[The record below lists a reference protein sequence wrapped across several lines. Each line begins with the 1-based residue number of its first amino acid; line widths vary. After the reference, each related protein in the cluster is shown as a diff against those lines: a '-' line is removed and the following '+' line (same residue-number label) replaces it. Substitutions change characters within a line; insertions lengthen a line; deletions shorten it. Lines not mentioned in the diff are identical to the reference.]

1 MKTSNKNVSPDKN
14 SLFFSWLKNKAYQ
27 SLGLFFII
35 FSFYLYSSLYY
46 FDFQDYGNPY
56 ISSPKENINSL
67 LIVGSWINGVLVY
80 WTGKISWIIPIPFL
94 ILGYRI
100 LKAEK
105 IKHLV
110 IKIIFIFI
118 GTCFICGGLKNLG
131 QDAGQLSL
139 LSYKLLLWFEQ
150 FFSTDKK
157 SIIINIASIFIG
169 SLIILLSVDG
179 KFKTYNKAIL
189 IIIKISSIITTNFI
203 KALFYFSKTIISLVL
218 HKKINA
224 IKTTKKTINRKSFS
238 KKQTSNIGKRA
249 EKERQKELGLDF
261 KENNLFALPHLDLLV
276 EPSIKKQFKSNEE
289 QLENTAR
296 MLENVLDDFGIR
308 GEIGRVQSGPVVTRY
323 ELEPAPGVR
332 SSRVIGLSDDIA
344 RSMSALSARVAVV
357 PGRNAIGIELPNE
370 DREIVFLRELLSSKV
385 FEEKYEL
392 PLALGKNIAG
402 NPVITDL
409 AKMPHLLVAGTTGS
423 GKSVAVNAMIMS
435 LLYTLDPKKLKFIMI
450 DPKMLELSVY
460 EDIPHLLHPVVTE
473 PRKAVVA
480 LKWAIKEMNN
490 RYRLMSELGVRSIHS
505 YNNKI
510 LKIQEKGQV
519 LTKTFQTGFDPDN
532 GQPITEKH
540 ELASEILPNIVIV
553 IDEVADLML
562 SAGRDIEMA
571 IQALAQ
577 KARAAGIHL
586 IVATQRPSVDV
597 ITGTIKANLPTRIS
611 FQVTSKIDS
620 RTILGEQGAE
630 QLLGKGDMLFMESAS
645 QVQRIH
651 GPFVTDQEVEKVAS
665 FLRNNGTPEYIF
677 EITEEVEEDSFNSS
691 EEKPKDPLFD
701 QAVDLISREQK
712 ASTSFLQRHLQI
724 GYNRAARIIDVMEAE
739 NMISAA
745 SQTGKREVLLNRK

>member
-1 MKTSNKNVSPDKN
+1 MNVPNKNDPFNKTN
-14 SLFFSWLKNKAYQ
+14 NLFSWIKNKTYQ
-27 SLGLFFII
+27 MIGLVFII
-35 FSFYLYSSLYY
+35 LSIYLYFVLNY
-46 FDFQDYGNPY
+46 FDYQDYGNPY
-56 ISSPKENINSL
+56 ISSPKENINSFF
-67 LIVGSWINGVLVY
+67 IVGSWLNGVLLY
-80 WTGKISWIIPIPFL
+80 WTGKASWIIPIPSL
-94 ILGYRI
+94 IIGYKI
-100 LKAEK
+100 LKTEK
-105 IKHLV
+105 IKHLLIKV
-110 IKIIFIFI
+110 ICIFI
-118 GTCFICGGLKNLG
+118 GVCFICGGLKNLG
-131 QDAGQLSL
+131 QDGGQLSL
-139 LSYKLLLWFEQ
+139 FSYKLFLWLEQ
-150 FFSTDKK
+150 FITIDKR
-157 SIIINIASIFIG
+157 SLVINITSILVG
-169 SLIILLSVDG
+169 ALLILLSLDFR
-179 KFKTYNKAIL
+179 FKVYNK
-189 IIIKISSIITTNFI
+189 IIVFTIKISSIITTNAI
-203 KALFYFSKTIISLVL
+203 KFLYYFSKLFVSLFFL
-218 HKKINA
+218 KKENTS
-224 IKTTKKTINRKSFS
+224 KNTVSRKKFS
-238 KKQTSNIGKRA
+238 KKQEANIGKRVER
-249 EKERQKELGLDF
+249 EKQKELEFGI
-261 KENNLFALPHLDLLV
+261 KENNLFSLPHLDLLA
-276 EPSIKKQFKSNEE
+276 EPPIKKQFKNNEE

-308 GEIGRVQSGPVVTRY
+308 GEIGRIQSGPVVTRY

-344 RSMSALSARVAVV
+344 RSMSAVSARVAVV

-370 DREIVFLRELLSSKV
+370 DREIVFLRELISSKA
-385 FEEKYEL
+385 FEETYDL
-392 PLALGKNIAG
+392 PLVLGKNIAG
-402 NPVITDL
+402 NPIVTDL
-409 AKMPHLLVAGTTGS
+409 VKMPHLLVAGTTGS
-423 GKSVAVNAMIMS
+423 GKSVAVNAMILS

-450 DPKMLELSVY
+450 DTKMLELSVY

-490 RYRLMSELGVRSIHS
+490 RYRLMSELGVRSVNS
-505 YNNKI
+505 YNNRIIKT
-510 LKIQEKGQV
+510 QEKGQV
-519 LTKTFQTGFDPDN
+519 LTKTFQTGFDPN
-532 GQPITEKH
+532 SGKPVTEKH

-562 SAGRDIEMA
+562 SAGRDIEMC

-651 GPFVTDQEVEKVAS
+651 GPFVADQEVEKVAS
-665 FLRNNGTPEYIF
+665 FLRNRGTPNYIF
-677 EITEEVEEDSFNSS
+677 EITEDAEENLINVGEDKAN
-691 EEKPKDPLFD
+691 DPLFD
-701 QAVDLISREQK
+701 QAVDLVAREQK

-739 NMISAA
+739 NMISPSNA
-745 SQTGKREVLLNRK
+745 TGKREVLLNKK

>member
-1 MKTSNKNVSPDKN
+1 MKQLNKNVVSDKTN
-14 SLFFSWLKNKAYQ
+14 LLFAWAKNKIYQ
-27 SLGLFFII
+27 LLGLFFII
-35 FSFYLYSSLYY
+35 FSFYLYFVLYY
-46 FDFQDYGNPY
+46 FDFHDYGNPY
-56 ISSPKENINSL
+56 LSSPKEDISFFF
-67 LIVGSWINGVLVY
+67 IAGSWLNGILVY
-80 WTGKISWIIPIPFL
+80 WTGKTSWIIPIPFL

-100 LKAEK
+100 LKFET
-105 IKHLV
+105 IRHLI
-110 IKIIFIFI
+110 IKIIFIFV

-139 LSYKLLLWFEQ
+139 FSYKLLLWFEQ
-150 FFSTDKK
+150 FIATDKK
-157 SIIINIASIFIG
+157 LIIVNITSICIG
-169 SLIILLSVDG
+169 SLLVLLSLDFR
-179 KFKTYNKAIL
+179 FKVYNKIMRFS
-189 IIIKISSIITTNFI
+189 IKISSIITTSFI
-203 KALFYFSKTIISLVL
+203 KALFYSIKAIISLVMY
-218 HKKINA
+218 KKTNM
-224 IKTTKKTINRKSFS
+224 IKTKNSVARKSFS
-238 KKQTSNIGKRA
+238 KKQTPNVGKRA
-249 EKERQKELGLDF
+249 EKERQKELELDF
-261 KENNLFALPHLDLLV
+261 KENNLFSLPHLDLLA
-276 EPSIKKQFKSNEE
+276 EPTIKKQFKNNEE

-308 GEIGRVQSGPVVTRY
+308 GEIGRIQSGPVVTRY

-370 DREIVFLRELLSSKV
+370 DRETVFLRELISSKV

-402 NPVITDL
+402 NPIITDL

-435 LLYTLDPKKLKFIMI
+435 LLYTLNPKKLKFIMI

-490 RYRLMSELGVRSIHS
+490 RYRLMSELGVRSIHG

-510 LKIQEKGQV
+510 LKTQEKGQV
-519 LTKTFQTGFDPDN
+519 LTKTFQTGFDPTN

-645 QVQRIH
+645 HVQRIH

-665 FLRNNGTPEYIF
+665 FLRNNGKPEYIF
-677 EITEEVEEDSFNSS
+677 EITEELEDPSFSNG
-691 EEKPKDPLFD
+691 EEKPNDPLFD
-701 QAVDLISREQK
+701 QAIDLIAKEQK

-745 SQTGKREVLLNRK
+745 SQTGKREVLLNKK

>member
-1 MKTSNKNVSPDKN
+1 MKTSNKNVSSTKK
-14 SLFFSWLKNKAYQ
+14 SFLFSWIKNKVYQ
-27 SLGLFFII
+27 VLGLFFII
-35 FSFYLYSSLYY
+35 FSFCLYSSLYY
-46 FDFQDYGNPY
+46 FDFHDYGNPY
-56 ISSPKENINSL
+56 ISLPEENKNSF
-67 LIVGSWINGVLVY
+67 LIIGSWINGVLVY
-80 WTGKISWIIPIPFL
+80 WTGKTSWVIPIPFL
-94 ILGYRI
+94 ILGYRV
-100 LKAEK
+100 LKIEK
-105 IKHLV
+105 IKYLIV
-110 IKIIFIFI
+110 KIIFIFI
-118 GTCFICGGLKNLG
+118 GICLICGGLKNLG

-150 FFSTDKK
+150 FINIDKE
-157 SIIINIASIFIG
+157 SIIINMTSILIG
-169 SLIILLSVDG
+169 ALLVLLSLDVR
-179 KFKTYNKAIL
+179 FKVYNRAMRIV
-189 IIIKISSIITTNFI
+189 IKISSIITTNFI
-203 KALFYFSKTIISLVL
+203 KAVFYFSKTLISLVL
-218 HKKINA
+218 KKKQN
-224 IKTTKKTINRKSFS
+224 TKKSVARKNFT
-238 KKQTSNIGKRA
+238 KKQTPNIGKRA
-249 EKERQKELGLDF
+249 ENERQKELGLDF
-261 KENNLFALPHLDLLV
+261 KENDLFALPHLDLLA
-276 EPSIKKQFKSNEE
+276 EPVLKKQFKNNEE

-308 GEIGRVQSGPVVTRY
+308 GEIGRIQSGPVVTRY

-332 SSRVIGLSDDIA
+332 SSRVISLSDDIA

-370 DREIVFLRELLSSKV
+370 DREIVFLRELISSKV

-402 NPVITDL
+402 NPIITDL

-473 PRKAVVA
+473 PRKAVIA
-480 LKWAIKEMNN
+480 LKWAIKEMND
-490 RYRLMSELGVRSIHS
+490 RYRLMSELGVRSIHG

-510 LKIQEKGQV
+510 LKTQEKGQV
-519 LTKTFQTGFDPDN
+519 LTKTFQTGFNPDN

-665 FLRNNGTPEYIF
+665 FLRNNGTPDYIF
-677 EITEEVEEDSFNSS
+677 EITEEVEESSFSNG
-691 EEKPKDPLFD
+691 ENKPNDPLFD

-739 NMISAA
+739 NMISSA
-745 SQTGKREVLLNRK
+745 SQTGKREVLLNKK

>member
-1 MKTSNKNVSPDKN
+1 MKIVNKNNLETRTNNIYNWV
-14 SLFFSWLKNKAYQ
+14 KNKIYQ
-27 SLGLFFII
+27 ILGFIFI
-35 FSFYLYSSLYY
+35 LFSFYLYFALYY
-46 FDFQDYGNPY
+46 FDFQNYGNPY
-56 ISSPKENINSL
+56 ASLPKENIGSFF
-67 LIVGSWINGVLVY
+67 IVSSWINGVLTY
-80 WTGKISWIIPIPFL
+80 WTGLVSWIIPITSL
-94 ILGYRI
+94 IIGYKI
-100 LKAEK
+100 INMEK
-105 IKHLV
+105 IKNIF
-110 IKIIFIFI
+110 IKFLFIFI
-118 GTCFICGGLKNLG
+118 GIILICGALKNLG
-131 QDAGQLSL
+131 QDGGQLSL
-139 LSYKLLLWFEQ
+139 ITYRLFIWAEQ
-150 FFSTDKK
+150 FIKTENKAL
-157 SIIINIASIFIG
+157 IINILAVLIG
-169 SLIILLSVDG
+169 LSFFLVSLDF
-179 KFKTYNKAIL
+179 KFKIYNKIVL
-189 IIIKISSIITTNFI
+189 FVIKIGSIITKNII
-203 KALFYFSKTIISLVL
+203 KYLYYIFRLRLSTI
-218 HKKINA
+218 
-224 IKTTKKTINRKSFS
+224 FS
-238 KKQTSNIGKRA
+238 KKSTISKNYISKKSVSKKQQPNLGKRA
-249 EKERQKELGLDF
+249 EREKQKELDL
-261 KENNLFALPHLDLLV
+261 KENNIFALPHLDLLA
-276 EPSIKKQFKSNEE
+276 EPVIKKQFKTNEE

-308 GEIGRVQSGPVVTRY
+308 GEIGRIQSGPVVTRY

-344 RSMSALSARVAVV
+344 RSMSAVSTRVAVV

-370 DREIVFLRELLSSKV
+370 DREVVFLRELISSKA
-385 FEEKYEL
+385 FEEKYDL
-392 PLALGKNIAG
+392 PLALGRDIAG
-402 NPVITDL
+402 SPIITDL

-473 PRKAVVA
+473 PRKAIVA
-480 LKWAIKEMNN
+480 LKWAVKEMNN

-505 YNNKI
+505 YNSKI
-510 LKIQEKGQV
+510 IKTQEKGQV
-519 LTKTFQTGFDPDN
+519 LTKTFQTGFNPN
-532 GQPITEKH
+532 TGKPMTEKY

-553 IDEVADLML
+553 IDEMADLML
-562 SAGRDIEMA
+562 SSGRDIEMS

-665 FLRNNGTPEYIF
+665 FLRKSGMPDYIF
-677 EITEEVEEDSFNSS
+677 EITEDREDTPNSDS
-691 EEKPKDPLFD
+691 EEKPYDPLFD

-739 NMISAA
+739 NMISPAN
-745 SQTGKREVLLNRK
+745 QTGKREVLLNKK

>member
-1 MKTSNKNVSPDKN
+1 MNILNKNDPSYKTN
-14 SLFFSWLKNKAYQ
+14 HIFSWIKNKTYQ
-27 SLGLFFII
+27 MIGFVFIMLSI
-35 FSFYLYSSLYY
+35 YLYFVLNY
-46 FDFQDYGNPY
+46 FNYQDYGNPY
-56 ISSPKENINSL
+56 ISAPKENINSFF
-67 LIVGSWINGVLVY
+67 IVGSWLNGVLIY
-80 WTGKISWIIPIPFL
+80 WTGKAGWIMPIPFL
-94 ILGYRI
+94 IIGYKI
-100 LKAEK
+100 LKREK
-105 IKHLV
+105 IKHLL
-110 IKIIFIFI
+110 IKVIFILI
-118 GTCFICGGLKNLG
+118 GVCFICGGLKNLG
-131 QDAGQLSL
+131 QNGGQLSL
-139 LSYKLLLWFEQ
+139 FSYKLFLWFEQ
-150 FFSTDKK
+150 FITIDKR
-157 SIIINIASIFIG
+157 SLAINITSTFVGA
-169 SLIILLSVDG
+169 LLVLLSLDFR
-179 KFKTYNKAIL
+179 FKVYNKI
-189 IIIKISSIITTNFI
+189 IVFIIKISAIITTNTI
-203 KALFYFSKTIISLVL
+203 KALYYFSRLLVSLIFL
-218 HKKINA
+218 KKENTL
-224 IKTTKKTINRKSFS
+224 KNTVSRKKFS
-238 KKQTSNIGKRA
+238 KKQELNIGKRA
-249 EKERQKELGLDF
+249 EREKQKELELGV
-261 KENNLFALPHLDLLV
+261 KENDLFSLPHLDLLA
-276 EPSIKKQFKSNEE
+276 EPPIKKQFKNNEE

-308 GEIGRVQSGPVVTRY
+308 GEIGRIQSGPVVTRY

-344 RSMSALSARVAVV
+344 RSMSAVSARVAVV

-370 DREIVFLRELLSSKV
+370 DREIVFLRELINSKA
-385 FEEKYEL
+385 FEQTYDL

-402 NPVITDL
+402 NPIVTDL
-409 AKMPHLLVAGTTGS
+409 VKMPHLLVAGTTGS
-423 GKSVAVNAMIMS
+423 GKSVAVNAMILS

-450 DPKMLELSVY
+450 DTKMLELSVY

-473 PRKAVVA
+473 PRKAVIA

-490 RYRLMSELGVRSIHS
+490 RYRLMSELGVRSINS
-505 YNNKI
+505 YNNRIIKTQ
-510 LKIQEKGQV
+510 KKGQV
-519 LTKTFQTGFDPDN
+519 LTKTFQTGFDPN
-532 GQPITEKH
+532 SGKPVTEKH
-540 ELASEILPNIVIV
+540 ELASEILPSIVIV

-651 GPFVTDQEVEKVAS
+651 GPFVADQEVEKVAS
-665 FLRNNGTPEYIF
+665 FLRNKGTPNYIF
-677 EITEEVEEDSFNSS
+677 EITEEEEENLINVGED
-691 EEKPKDPLFD
+691 KPNDPLFD
-701 QAVDLISREQK
+701 QAVDLVAREQK

-739 NMISAA
+739 NMISPSNA
-745 SQTGKREVLLNRK
+745 TGKREVLLNKK

>member
-1 MKTSNKNVSPDKN
+1 
-14 SLFFSWLKNKAYQ
+14 
-27 SLGLFFII
+27 
-35 FSFYLYSSLYY
+35 
-46 FDFQDYGNPY
+46 
-56 ISSPKENINSL
+56 
-67 LIVGSWINGVLVY
+67 
-80 WTGKISWIIPIPFL
+80 
-94 ILGYRI
+94 
-100 LKAEK
+100 
-105 IKHLV
+105 
-110 IKIIFIFI
+110 
-118 GTCFICGGLKNLG
+118 
-131 QDAGQLSL
+131 
-139 LSYKLLLWFEQ
+139 
-150 FFSTDKK
+150 
-157 SIIINIASIFIG
+157 
-169 SLIILLSVDG
+169 
-179 KFKTYNKAIL
+179 
-189 IIIKISSIITTNFI
+189 
-203 KALFYFSKTIISLVL
+203 
-218 HKKINA
+218 
-224 IKTTKKTINRKSFS
+224 
-238 KKQTSNIGKRA
+238 
-249 EKERQKELGLDF
+249 
-261 KENNLFALPHLDLLV
+261 
-276 EPSIKKQFKSNEE
+276 
-289 QLENTAR
+289 

-308 GEIGRVQSGPVVTRY
+308 GEIGRIQSGPVVTRY

-370 DREIVFLRELLSSKV
+370 DREIVFLRELISSKV

-510 LKIQEKGQV
+510 LKTQEKGQI

-665 FLRNNGTPEYIF
+665 FLRNNGAPEYLY
-677 EITEEVEEDSFNSS
+677 EITEEVEEPSFNNS
-691 EEKPKDPLFD
+691 EDKPNDPLFD

-724 GYNRAARIIDVMEAE
+724 GYNRAARIIDIMEAE

-745 SQTGKREVLLNRK
+745 SQTGKREVLLNKK

>member
-1 MKTSNKNVSPDKN
+1 MKPLNTNVVSDKTSL
-14 SLFFSWLKNKAYQ
+14 LFIWVKKRTYQ
-27 SLGLFFII
+27 LLGLFFII
-35 FSFYLYSSLYY
+35 FSFFLYFALYY
-46 FDFQDYGNPY
+46 FDYQDYGNSY
-56 ISSPKENINSL
+56 VSSPKESINSFL
-67 LIVGSWINGVLVY
+67 VAGSWLNGVLVF
-80 WTGKISWIIPIPFL
+80 WIGKTSWVIPIPFI

-100 LKAEK
+100 LKIEN
-105 IKHLV
+105 IKYLI
-110 IKIIFIFI
+110 IKILFIFI
-118 GTCFICGGLKNLG
+118 GIFLMCGGLKNIGL
-131 QDAGQLSL
+131 DESQLSF
-139 LSYKLLLWFEQ
+139 LSSKLLLWLEQ
-150 FFSTDKK
+150 FIVTDQR
-157 SIIINIASIFIG
+157 SIIVNLTSIFMG
-169 SLIILLSVDG
+169 SMFVLLSLDFR
-179 KFKTYNKAIL
+179 FKIYNKVI
-189 IIIKISSIITTNFI
+189 IFIIKTGSKITTNFI
-203 KALFYFSKTIISLVL
+203 KALFYLSKALVSLIFR
-218 HKKINA
+218 KKINA
-224 IKTTKKTINRKSFS
+224 ISTKKRTVAKKSFS
-238 KKQTSNIGKRA
+238 KKQPSDIGKRA
-249 EKERQKELGLDF
+249 EKERQKELGLNF
-261 KENNLFALPHLDLLV
+261 QENNLFSLPHLDLLA
-276 EPSIKKQFKSNEE
+276 ETTIKKQYKNNEE

-308 GEIGRVQSGPVVTRY
+308 GEIGRIQSGPVVTRY

-344 RSMSALSARVAVV
+344 RSMSARSARVAVV

-370 DREIVFLRELLSSKV
+370 DREIVFLRELISSKA

-490 RYRLMSELGVRSIHS
+490 RYRLMSELGVRSIHG

-519 LTKTFQTGFDPDN
+519 LTKTFQTGFDPTN

-562 SAGRDIEMA
+562 SAGRDIEMS

-665 FLRNNGTPEYIF
+665 FLRKNGTPEYIF
-677 EITEEVEEDSFNSS
+677 EITEELEEPSFSNG
-691 EEKPKDPLFD
+691 EEKPNDPLFD

-745 SQTGKREVLLNRK
+745 SQTGKREVLLNKK

>member
-1 MKTSNKNVSPDKN
+1 MRIPDQNGLSHKTNNVFN
-14 SLFFSWLKNKAYQ
+14 WLKNKTYQ
-27 SLGLFFII
+27 LLGLLFII
-35 FSFYLYSSLYY
+35 FSLYLYFVLYY
-46 FDFQDYGNPY
+46 FDFHDYGNPY
-56 ISSPKENINSL
+56 TSAPQENIASFF
-67 LIVGSWINGVLVY
+67 IISSWINGVLMY
-80 WTGKISWIIPIPFL
+80 WTGKAGWIIPIPVL

-100 LKAEK
+100 LKTEK
-105 IKHLV
+105 IKYLI
-110 IKIIFIFI
+110 IKLIFILI
-118 GTCFICGGLKNLG
+118 GVCFICGGFKNLG
-131 QDAGQLSL
+131 QDTGQLSL
-139 LSYKLLLWFEQ
+139 FSYKLLLWIEQ
-150 FFSTDKK
+150 FIAMEKK
-157 SIIINIASIFIG
+157 SIVVNVTSIFLG
-169 SLIILLSVDG
+169 ALLVLFSLDFRFTI
-179 KFKTYNKAIL
+179 YNK
-189 IIIKISSIITTNFI
+189 IIFYVIKACSIITSNTI
-203 KALFYFSKTIISLVL
+203 KTLVYFSRGLLSLLLRKKTNTLKSDFTR
-218 HKKINA
+218 KKI
-224 IKTTKKTINRKSFS
+224 S
-238 KKQTSNIGKRA
+238 KKQKPNLGKRV
-249 EKERQKELGLDF
+249 EKERQKELELGF
-261 KENNLFALPHLDLLV
+261 KEDDLFSLPQLELLV
-276 EPSIKKQFKSNEE
+276 EPTSKKQFKNNEE
-289 QLENTAR
+289 HIENTAR
-296 MLENVLDDFGIR
+296 MLENVLDDFGVR
-308 GEIGRVQSGPVVTRY
+308 GEIGRIQSGPVVTRY

-344 RSMSALSARVAVV
+344 RSMSAISARVAVV

-370 DREIVFLRELLSSKV
+370 DREIVFLKELISAKA
-385 FEEKYEL
+385 FEEKYDL

-402 NPVITDL
+402 NPIITDL

-490 RYRLMSELGVRSIHS
+490 RYRLMTELGVRSIHS

-510 LKIQEKGQV
+510 IKTQEKGNI
-519 LTKTFQTGFDPDN
+519 LTKTFQTGFDPTS

-562 SAGRDIEMA
+562 SAGRDIEMS

-651 GPFVTDQEVEKVAS
+651 GPFVTDQEVERVAS
-665 FLRNNGTPEYIF
+665 FLRNNGKPNYLF
-677 EITEEVEEDSFNSS
+677 EITEEAEDSPFNIT
-691 EEKPKDPLFD
+691 EDKPNDPLFD
-701 QAVDLISREQK
+701 QAVDLVAREQK

-739 NMISAA
+739 NMISSA
-745 SQTGKREVLLNRK
+745 SQTGKREVLLNKK

>member
-1 MKTSNKNVSPDKN
+1 LV
-14 SLFFSWLKNKAYQ
+14 LKKKQN
-27 SLGLFFII
+27 
-35 FSFYLYSSLYY
+35 
-46 FDFQDYGNPY
+46 
-56 ISSPKENINSL
+56 
-67 LIVGSWINGVLVY
+67 
-80 WTGKISWIIPIPFL
+80 T
-94 ILGYRI
+94 
-100 LKAEK
+100 
-105 IKHLV
+105 
-110 IKIIFIFI
+110 
-118 GTCFICGGLKNLG
+118 
-131 QDAGQLSL
+131 
-139 LSYKLLLWFEQ
+139 
-150 FFSTDKK
+150 KK
-157 SIIINIASIFIG
+157 SVAR
-169 SLIILLSVDG
+169 
-179 KFKTYNKAIL
+179 K
-189 IIIKISSIITTNFI
+189 NF
-203 KALFYFSKTIISLVL
+203 T
-218 HKKINA
+218 
-224 IKTTKKTINRKSFS
+224 
-238 KKQTSNIGKRA
+238 KKQTPNIGKRA
-249 EKERQKELGLDF
+249 ENERQKELGLDF
-261 KENNLFALPHLDLLV
+261 KENDLFALPHLDLLA
-276 EPSIKKQFKSNEE
+276 EPVLKKQFKNNEE

-308 GEIGRVQSGPVVTRY
+308 GEIGRIQSGPVVTRY

-332 SSRVIGLSDDIA
+332 SSRVISLSDDIA

-370 DREIVFLRELLSSKV
+370 DREIVFLRELISSKV

-402 NPVITDL
+402 NPIITDL

-473 PRKAVVA
+473 PRKAVIA
-480 LKWAIKEMNN
+480 LKWAIKEMND
-490 RYRLMSELGVRSIHS
+490 RYRLMSELGVRSIHG

-510 LKIQEKGQV
+510 LKTQEKGQV
-519 LTKTFQTGFDPDN
+519 LTKTFQTGFNPDN

-665 FLRNNGTPEYIF
+665 FLRNNGTPDYIF
-677 EITEEVEEDSFNSS
+677 EITEEVEESSFSNG
-691 EEKPKDPLFD
+691 EDKPNDPLFD

-739 NMISAA
+739 NMISSA
-745 SQTGKREVLLNRK
+745 SQTGKREVLLNKK

>member
-1 MKTSNKNVSPDKN
+1 MRIPDQNGLSHKTNNVLN
-14 SLFFSWLKNKAYQ
+14 WLKNKAYQ
-27 SLGLFFII
+27 LLGLFFII
-35 FSFYLYSSLYY
+35 FSLYLYFILYY

-56 ISSPKENINSL
+56 TSSPQENIASFF
-67 LIVGSWINGVLVY
+67 IISSWINGVLLY
-80 WTGKISWIIPIPFL
+80 WTGKAAWIIPIPTL

-100 LKAEK
+100 LKTEK
-105 IKHLV
+105 IKYLI
-110 IKIIFIFI
+110 IKLIFILI
-118 GTCFICGGLKNLG
+118 GVCFICGGFKNLG
-131 QDAGQLSL
+131 QDTGQLSL
-139 LSYKLLLWFEQ
+139 FSYKLLLWIEQ
-150 FFSTDKK
+150 FITMEKK
-157 SIIINIASIFIG
+157 SIIVNVTSIFVG
-169 SLIILLSVDG
+169 ALLVLFSLDFRFTI
-179 KFKTYNKAIL
+179 YNK
-189 IIIKISSIITTNFI
+189 IIFYIMKACSIITSNSVKIIIYFTRVLLSLLVSKKTN
-203 KALFYFSKTIISLVL
+203 ALKSSFPR
-218 HKKINA
+218 KKI
-224 IKTTKKTINRKSFS
+224 S
-238 KKQTSNIGKRA
+238 KKQKPNLGKRA
-249 EKERQKELGLDF
+249 EKERQKELELGF
-261 KENNLFALPHLDLLV
+261 KEDDLFSLPQLDLLV
-276 EPSIKKQFKSNEE
+276 EPTRKKQFKNNEE
-289 QLENTAR
+289 HLENTAR
-296 MLENVLDDFGIR
+296 MLENVLDDFGVR
-308 GEIGRVQSGPVVTRY
+308 GEIGRIQSGPVVTRY

-344 RSMSALSARVAVV
+344 RSMSAISARVAVV

-370 DREIVFLRELLSSKV
+370 DREIVFLKELISAKA
-385 FEEKYEL
+385 FEGIYDL

-402 NPVITDL
+402 NPIITDL

-490 RYRLMSELGVRSIHS
+490 RYRLMTELGVRSIHS

-510 LKIQEKGQV
+510 IKTQEKGNI
-519 LTKTFQTGFDPDN
+519 LTKTFQTGFDPTS

-562 SAGRDIEMA
+562 SAGRDIEMS

-651 GPFVTDQEVEKVAS
+651 GPFVTDQEVERVAS
-665 FLRNNGTPEYIF
+665 FLRNNGKPNYLF
-677 EITEEVEEDSFNSS
+677 EITEEAEDSPFNIT
-691 EEKPKDPLFD
+691 EDKPNDPLFD
-701 QAVDLISREQK
+701 QAVDLVAREQK

-739 NMISAA
+739 NMISSA
-745 SQTGKREVLLNRK
+745 SQTGKREVLLNKK

>member
-1 MKTSNKNVSPDKN
+1 MKIINKN
-14 SLFFSWLKNKAYQ
+14 SLETRTNSTYDWIKNKVYQ
-27 SLGLFFII
+27 ILGFIFII
-35 FSFYLYSSLYY
+35 FSFYLYFALYY
-46 FDFQDYGNPY
+46 FDFQNYGNPY
-56 ISSPKENINSL
+56 ASIPKENIGSFF
-67 LIVGSWINGVLVY
+67 IIGSWLHGVLNY
-80 WTGKISWIIPIPFL
+80 WTGLVSWIIPITSL
-94 ILGYRI
+94 IIGYKI
-100 LKAEK
+100 ISMEK
-105 IKHLV
+105 IKNIF
-110 IKIIFIFI
+110 IKFLFIFI
-118 GTCFICGGLKNLG
+118 GIIFICGALKNLG
-131 QDAGQLSL
+131 QDGGQLSL
-139 LSYKLLLWFEQ
+139 IAYKLFIWAEQ
-150 FFSTDKK
+150 FIKIENKALIINILAVLIGLSFFLVSLDFKFKIYNKILLFIIKIGSIITK
-157 SIIINIASIFIG
+157 SIIKCLYYFFRFP
-169 SLIILLSVDG
+169 LS
-179 KFKTYNKAIL
+179 
-189 IIIKISSIITTNFI
+189 
-203 KALFYFSKTIISLVL
+203 TI
-218 HKKINA
+218 
-224 IKTTKKTINRKSFS
+224 FS
-238 KKQTSNIGKRA
+238 KKSTISKNNISKKSVSKKQQPNLGKRA
-249 EKERQKELGLDF
+249 ERERQKELDL
-261 KENNLFALPHLDLLV
+261 KENNIFSLPHLDLLA
-276 EPSIKKQFKSNEE
+276 EPIIKKQFKNNEE

-308 GEIGRVQSGPVVTRY
+308 GEIGRIQSGPVVTRY

-344 RSMSALSARVAVV
+344 RSMSAVSTRVAVV

-370 DREIVFLRELLSSKV
+370 DREVVFLRELISSKA
-385 FEEKYEL
+385 FEEKYDL
-392 PLALGKNIAG
+392 PLALGRDIAG
-402 NPVITDL
+402 SPIITDL

-473 PRKAVVA
+473 PRKAIVA
-480 LKWAIKEMNN
+480 LKWAVKEMNN

-505 YNNKI
+505 YNSKI
-510 LKIQEKGQV
+510 IKTQEKGQV
-519 LTKTFQTGFDPDN
+519 LTKTFQTGFDPN
-532 GQPITEKH
+532 TGKPMTEKY

-553 IDEVADLML
+553 IDEMADLML
-562 SAGRDIEMA
+562 SSGRDIEMS

-665 FLRNNGTPEYIF
+665 FLRKSGEPDYIF
-677 EITEEVEEDSFNSS
+677 EITEDTEDNPINLT
-691 EEKPKDPLFD
+691 EDKPNDPLFD
-701 QAVDLISREQK
+701 QAVDLIAREQK

-739 NMISAA
+739 NMISPAN
-745 SQTGKREVLLNRK
+745 QTGKREVLLNKK

>member
-1 MKTSNKNVSPDKN
+1 MKVVNKKVTPDKSSILYN
-14 SLFFSWLKNKAYQ
+14 WTKKKAYQ
-27 SLGLFFII
+27 LLGLFFMLL
-35 FSFYLYSSLYY
+35 SFYIFFVLYY
-46 FDFQDYGNPY
+46 FDYQDYGNSY
-56 ISSPKENINSL
+56 ASFPKEHVNSFL
-67 LIVGSWINGVLVY
+67 TTGSWINGTLVF
-80 WTGKISWIIPIPFL
+80 WIGITSWITPIPFL
-94 ILGYRI
+94 ILGYRL
-100 LKAEK
+100 LKLEK
-105 IKHLV
+105 IKYLL
-110 IKIIFIFI
+110 IKIIFVFI
-118 GTCFICGGLKNLG
+118 GIFLICGGLKNMG
-131 QDAGQLSL
+131 QDESQLSF
-139 LSYKLLLWFEQ
+139 LSSKLLLWTEKFIS
-150 FFSTDKK
+150 FDNK
-157 SIIINIASIFIG
+157 SIIVNITSIFIG
-169 SLIILLSVDG
+169 SFLILLSLDF
-179 KFKTYNKAIL
+179 KFKIYNKFIL
-189 IIIKISSIITTNFI
+189 FIIKTGSIIVNNFI
-203 KALFYFSKTIISLVL
+203 KVLVYFYRVLISLVL
-218 HKKINA
+218 GKKIKIIGA
-224 IKTTKKTINRKSFS
+224 KKRSITKKSFS
-238 KKQTSNIGKRA
+238 KKQAPDLGKRI
-249 EKERQKELGLDF
+249 EKERQKELDLNF
-261 KENNLFALPHLDLLV
+261 QKNNLFTLPHLDLLA
-276 EPSIKKQFKSNEE
+276 EPVIKKQFKNNEE

-308 GEIGRVQSGPVVTRY
+308 GEIGRIQSGPVVTRY

-370 DREIVFLRELLSSKV
+370 DRETVFLRELISSKV

-402 NPVITDL
+402 NPIITDL

-519 LTKTFQTGFDPDN
+519 LTKTFQTGFDPTS
-532 GQPITEKH
+532 GQPISEKH
-540 ELASEILPNIVIV
+540 ELASDILPNIVIV

-562 SAGRDIEMA
+562 SAGRDIEMS

-665 FLRNNGTPEYIF
+665 FLRNNGTPDYIF
-677 EITEEVEEDSFNSS
+677 EITEEIEEPSFSND
-691 EEKPKDPLFD
+691 EEKPNDPLFD
-701 QAVDLISREQK
+701 QAVDLIAREQK

-745 SQTGKREVLLNRK
+745 SQTGKREVLLNKK